1 MREFIIKIQR
11 KEDLSAGEIQAVM
24 TGIMSGQAS
33 EEDMRDFLL
42 AMTEKEPSVDEIVGA
57 AEIMRRFVIPV
68 QTRYEK
74 VFDIVGTGGDYKH
87 TFNISTCAAFVIAGA
102 GVAVA
107 KHGNNSVSSL
117 CGSADVLE
125 ALGVRIDIPLE
136 RLSACLDEV
145 GLVFLF
151 AKCHHPAMRHVAP
164 VRKALGIKT
173 IFNIL
178 GPITNPA
185 GATHQLMGVYGRH
198 LLEQMA
204 DVLRRLGS
212 RRAIVVHGADGMDE
226 ITLADKTFVSEFNGE
241 RLRSYEIIP
250 EEFGFRRAFDQDIK
264 GGDKFVNAR
273 FLEEV
278 LGGAKGPKRNI
289 VLLNAGFALY
299 AAEAVKTPEAG
310 IALAAAVIDDGRAS
324 RILKKL
330 KDFTNREEQLS

>member
-1 MREFIIKIQR
+1 MRDLIAKIQR
-11 KEDLSAGEIQAVM
+11 KEDLSTDEIQTVM
-24 TGIMSGQAS
+24 TRIMDGKAD
-33 EEDMRDFLL
+33 EADMRDFLL

-68 QTRYEK
+68 QTRHDRI
-74 VFDIVGTGGDYKH
+74 FDIVGTGGDYKH

-125 ALGVRIDIPLE
+125 ALGVRLDIPLE
-136 RLSACLDEV
+136 KISACLDEV
-145 GLVFLF
+145 GLAFLF
-151 AKCHHPAMRHVAP
+151 AKRHHPGMRHVAP

-178 GPITNPA
+178 GPLTNPA
-185 GATHQLMGVYGRH
+185 GATHQLLGVYDRH

-204 DVLRRLGS
+204 EVLRRLGS

-226 ITLADKTFVSEFNGE
+226 ISLADKTFVSEFNGE
-241 RLRSYEIIP
+241 KLRSYEIIP
-250 EEFGFRRAFDQDIK
+250 EEFGLRRAFDQDIK
-264 GGDKFVNAR
+264 GGDKTVNAG
-273 FLEEV
+273 FLLEV
-278 LGGAKGPKRNI
+278 LRGAKGPKRNI

-299 AAEAVKTPEAG
+299 AADAVKSPEDG
-310 IALAAAVIDDGRAS
+310 IALAAAVINDGRAL
-324 RILKKL
+324 RILEKL
-330 KDFTNREEQLS
+330 KDFTSRDQQLS